1 MKCMKKD
8 REPSLLRQIIT
19 IHYEQALRR
28 RAIRQLSKVDWSLE
42 FLTEVIRHSAEVMKK
57 DIVIELETKAGH
69 KMTLSSVKNRS
80 NDLNAD
86 DDIFNHLDDEAAVQR
101 FIRENSVRG

>member
-1 MKCMKKD
+1 MKIRKNK
-8 REPSLLRQIIT
+8 EPSLLRQVIA

-28 RAIRQLSKVDWSLE
+28 KALRQLAKVDWSLE
-42 FLTEVIRHSAEVMKK
+42 FLTEVIRHSAAVLNK
-57 DIVIELETKAGH
+57 DIVIELETKGGH

-86 DDIFNHLDDEAAVQR
+86 NDIFNHLDDQAAVER
-101 FIRENSVRG
+101 FIRENSRRK